1 MPATLEEK
9 VTQCLG
15 TANLTMVRLAM
26 GVLEFQLAT
35 LCRLGDLRLSE
46 LGRLAKCLR
55 VPPTYFLSGSF
66 LQPGNSNTQK
76 IKIGKAAAHELAE
89 QLGVCRRAL
98 EQSQQLVAAMNELL
112 ATKDALI
119 ASKEE
124 TIDLLKAAFNFR
136 TDESITD
143 SH

>member
-15 TANLTMVRLAM
+15 TANLTMPQLAIQM

-46 LGRLAKCLR
+46 LGCLAKFLS
-55 VPPTYFLSGSF
+55 VPPTYFLRGPF
-66 LQPGNSNTQK
+66 NQAGNCNTQT

-89 QLGVCRRAL
+89 
-98 EQSQQLVAAMNELL
+98 
-112 ATKDALI
+112 
-119 ASKEE
+119 
-124 TIDLLKAAFNFR
+124 
-136 TDESITD
+136 
-143 SH
+143 